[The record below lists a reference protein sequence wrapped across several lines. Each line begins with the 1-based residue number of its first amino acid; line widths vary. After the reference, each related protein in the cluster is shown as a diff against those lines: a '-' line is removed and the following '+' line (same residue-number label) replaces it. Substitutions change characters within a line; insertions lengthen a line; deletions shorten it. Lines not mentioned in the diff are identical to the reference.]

1 MGPTLFLA
9 TFSLKI
15 PSLSLATSPLS
26 IFKILFVI
34 NYYLAHLLIKLVKC
48 LPLSK
53 AMLKD
58 KYGTEEVAV
67 ESIVITKLDL
77 HYLLFV
83 TGQPEKASERTCQ
96 R

>member
-48 LPLSK
+48 LPLPK

-67 ESIVITKLDL
+67 ESSHNEVRFT
-77 HYLLFV
+77 LFAICYW
-83 TGQPEKASERTCQ
+83 TTRKSI
-96 R
+96 